1 MGKWS
6 SAKQNNTTIGQ
17 DINVTAHILIDGET
31 TPITKTA
38 TYKVVSSVPKHVFE
52 TNRGAVFPG
61 ISDVYDAKQYVKP
74 VNDSWTQMRNV

>member
-31 TPITKTA
+31 TPITKQQHI
-38 TYKVVSSVPKHVFE
+38 K
-52 TNRGAVFPG
+52 
-61 ISDVYDAKQYVKP
+61 
-74 VNDSWTQMRNV
+74 